1 MPSGPRP
8 RPPNFTCHVDVI
20 SGVGSYEFSNGFWF
34 KVDTTD
40 TPTLSELASFATDV
54 GTIWGADV
62 GTWMTT
68 NAAVLQAKAV
78 FWGAGSDTIDAIAT
92 ASVDGT
98 QDPPDLPLNVAM
110 CISWPIA
117 AHYRGGHP
125 RSYVGGLPTIA
136 MNDQRTWDS
145 SFRDNVVDGATSFIA
160 DVEELTLASHAVELG
175 IVSFVDANAWRSPPV
190 FRHFT
195 GTPVIDA
202 RIDSQRRRLGPDV

>member
-8 RPPNFTCHVDVI
+8 RPPDFTCHVDVI

-34 KVDTTD
+34 LVDTSD
-40 TPTLSELASFATDV
+40 TPTLTQLSAFAADV
-54 GTIWGADV
+54 GNAWGSDV
-62 GTWMTT
+62 GTWMST

-78 FWGAGSDTIDAIAT
+78 FYGAGSDTIDAIADVE
-92 ASVDGT
+92 SDGT
-98 QDPPDLPLNVAM
+98 QDPPDMPLNVAM

-117 AHYRGGHP
+117 AHYKGGHP
-125 RSYVGGLPTIA
+125 RSYIGGIPTLA

-145 SFRDNVVDGATSFIA
+145 SYRANVVSGANSFLSDA
-160 DVEELTLASHAVELG
+160 NGLSLGTNNVELG

-190 FRHFT
+190 FRHFA